1 MLKEP
6 RWIGF
11 VFVIVA
17 AVLWGVGGTV
27 SQFLFQQ
34 VAISVEWL
42 VTVRLLIS
50 GIILLSIAYFKDR
63 RRTFAIFASRHT
75 MIQLILFS
83 LFGMLAVQYTFF
95 ASVALGNAAIATML
109 QYTAPI
115 FIILYIVISKIDR
128 LHRGEF
134 VAVFGTIIGTF
145 LLLTNGSFS
154 ALTVPLTAV
163 IWGLLSGIS
172 LAFYTLYASRLMNEW
187 GSLITVGWSMLFAS
201 IMMSFIHPPWKV
213 NMTNWTFSAWL
224 MILFIIIFSTM
235 IAFFLY
241 LHSLT
246 YLKPQE
252 SSLLATLEP
261 LSAIV
266 TSIIWLHIPFGYF
279 QVLGTL
285 LVLATVVYI
294 SVFKKEQRA
303 T

>member
-1 MLKEP
+1 MLKES
-6 RWIGF
+6 RWLGF
-11 VFVIVA
+11 VFVIIA

-34 VAISVEWL
+34 IAISVEWL

-50 GIILLSIAYFKDR
+50 GIILLSIAFITDR
-63 RRTFAIFASRHT
+63 RRTFAIFSSRHSI
-75 MIQLILFS
+75 IQLFLFS

-95 ASVALGNAAIATML
+95 ASVALGNSAIATML

-115 FIILYIVISKIDR
+115 FIILYVVISRIDI
-128 LHRGEF
+128 LYRGELF
-134 VAVFGTIIGTF
+134 AVFGTMIGTF

-154 ALTVPLTAV
+154 ELTVPLSSV

-172 LAFYTLYASRLMNEW
+172 LAFYTIYAGRLMNEW

-201 IMMSFIHPPWKV
+201 VMMSFVHPPWKFT
-213 NMTNWTFSAWL
+213 MTNWTITTWL
-224 MILFIIIFSTM
+224 MIFFIIIFSTM

-266 TSIIWLHIPFGYF
+266 TSIVWLHIPFGLF
-279 QVLGTL
+279 QALGSL

>member
-1 MLKEP
+1 MLKES
-6 RWIGF
+6 RWLGF
-11 VFVIVA
+11 VFVIIA

-34 VAISVEWL
+34 IAISVEWL

-50 GIILLSIAYFKDR
+50 GIILLSIAFITDR
-63 RRTFAIFASRHT
+63 RRTFAIFSSRHSI
-75 MIQLILFS
+75 IQLFLFS

-115 FIILYIVISKIDR
+115 FIILYVVISRIDI
-128 LHRGEF
+128 LHRGELF
-134 VAVFGTIIGTF
+134 AVFGTMIGTF

-154 ALTVPLTAV
+154 ELTVPLSSV

-172 LAFYTLYASRLMNEW
+172 LAFYTIYAGRLMNEW

-201 IMMSFIHPPWKV
+201 VMMSFVHPPWKFT
-213 NMTNWTFSAWL
+213 MTNWTITTWL
-224 MILFIIIFSTM
+224 MIFFIIIFSTM

-266 TSIIWLHIPFGYF
+266 TSIVWLHIPFGLF
-279 QVLGTL
+279 QALGSL

-294 SVFKKEQRA
+294 SVFKKERHA